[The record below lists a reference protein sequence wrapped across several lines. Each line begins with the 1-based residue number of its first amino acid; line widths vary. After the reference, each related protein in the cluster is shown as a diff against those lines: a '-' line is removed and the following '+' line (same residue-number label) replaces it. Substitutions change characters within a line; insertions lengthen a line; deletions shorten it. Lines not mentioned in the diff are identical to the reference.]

1 MCVSGPSFD
10 GLESKWQGHQPHT
23 SHRTPFVRLRVRT
36 LATRRDGNES
46 RNGLRGEVAFRFVLP
61 RLLKKRTIA
70 GVKGVAMQLAA
81 VVARSSVTQKPTRFV
96 ISWRQHNL

>member
-1 MCVSGPSFD
+1 
-10 GLESKWQGHQPHT
+10 
-23 SHRTPFVRLRVRT
+23 
-36 LATRRDGNES
+36 
-46 RNGLRGEVAFRFVLP
+46 LRGEVAFRFVLP